1 MSTFTKIVSATALA
15 SLLATGAFAAGGQG
29 QGGGQGWRVTKSNTM
44 GYSLMTP
51 AERAEHQA
59 KMRSFKTYDECIAYT
74 TEHHKMMEER
84 AKEKNIALPAM
95 GKGKF
100 GCDNMKAKG
109 FLK

>member
-1 MSTFTKIVSATALA
+1 MNKIVKSVCASALLLSLA
-15 SLLATGAFAAGGQG
+15 APVFAVG
-29 QGGGQGWRVTKSNTM
+29 QGGGWRASKSNTM

-51 AERAEHQA
+51 AERLEHQT
-59 KMRSFKTYDECIAYT
+59 KMRSFKTYDECVAYT

-84 AKEKNIALPAM
+84 AKEKNTSLPGM
-95 GKGKF
+95 QRGKF